1 MIKIIMIKM
10 KRIVKILLAIVI
22 LLFIIVTIATFT
34 QNNTQ
39 DLNEFGTI
47 IGNNSNGTVYKMVCG
62 NSFSSDTAVVI
73 LGVHSLESGM
83 HNATYEAIKNFTKDN
98 SLNRKFI
105 VYFIKLNFNDSGMD
119 TNDYNT
125 NRHMGELLAY
135 DYVVP
140 DIDQYDPYVIVD
152 VHEMEDYW
160 ERQKYVGVLNH
171 SSNTTMKYAN
181 AIGDSIGFPVYTFKS
196 GTSLQWVSMP
206 LAEKNHTVFL
216 VEAPQND
223 TQSQKDQ
230 IARDLVKGID
240 NLPI

>member
-22 LLFIIVTIATFT
+22 LLFIIVAIATFT

-119 TNDYNT
+119 TSDYNT

>member
-1 MIKIIMIKM
+1 MIEM

-22 LLFIIVTIATFT
+22 LLFIAVAIATFT
-34 QNNTQ
+34 QQHDTQ
-39 DLNEFGTI
+39 NLEEYATV
-47 IGNNSNGTVYKMVCG
+47 IGNNSNGTVYKIECG

-83 HNATYEAIKNFTKDN
+83 HNATYDAIMNFTKDN

-119 TNDYNT
+119 TGDYNT

-160 ERQKYVGVLNH
+160 EKQKYVGILDNK
-171 SSNTTMKYAN
+171 SATTVKYAN
-181 AIGDSIGFPVYTFKS
+181 AIGDCLNFPVYTFKS

-216 VEAPQND
+216 VEAPQKY
-223 TQSQKDQ
+223 TQNQKEQ
-230 IARDLVKGID
+230 IARDMVKGID
-240 NLPI
+240 SLPI